1 MITMF
6 ELTLGNWIPV
16 CRFLMENIDHWYGC
30 VIILYKMVVGFA
42 VIRVISGVFLHETF
56 KSAASD
62 DELMIMQKK
71 RIQQKHTQK
80 MEKFLRDADSSGDGG
95 LSKDEFRDI
104 LQSGDVKVW
113 FAAQDL
119 DAGDADYLY
128 DLLDDGDGN
137 LTVGELIAGVA
148 RLKGAARSID
158 LFGLMHLVANLDG
171 ECSDLRSKA
180 DDSKQINKSLKEE
193 IQSQN
198 ILDAG
203 GA

>member
-1 MITMF
+1 
-6 ELTLGNWIPV
+6 
-16 CRFLMENIDHWYGC
+16 
-30 VIILYKMVVGFA
+30 
-42 VIRVISGVFLHETF
+42 
-56 KSAASD
+56 
-62 DELMIMQKK
+62 
-71 RIQQKHTQK
+71 
-80 MEKFLRDADSSGDGG
+80 
-95 LSKDEFRDI
+95 
-104 LQSGDVKVW
+104 VW
-113 FAAQDL
+113 FSAQDL

-137 LTVGELIAGVA
+137 LTVGELISGVA

-158 LFGLMHLVANLDG
+158 LFGLMHLVANLYHRSING

-180 DDSKQINKSLKEE
+180 DASKQINKSLKEE